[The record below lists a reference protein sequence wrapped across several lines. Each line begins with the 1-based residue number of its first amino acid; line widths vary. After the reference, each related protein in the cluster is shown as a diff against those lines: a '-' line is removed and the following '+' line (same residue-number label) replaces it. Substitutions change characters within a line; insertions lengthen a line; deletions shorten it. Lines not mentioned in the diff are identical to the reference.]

1 MNPSSNESQKMS
13 MQDAMRLAKSDAG
26 KQLYQLLQQQNGAQL
41 QAAIQQAAAG
51 DYENVKKTMS
61 SLLENEQV
69 RKLLEQ
75 MGG

>member
-26 KQLYQLLQQQNGAQL
+26 KQLYQLLQQENSEQL
-41 QAAIQQAAAG
+41 ETAMQQAAAG

-61 SLLENEQV
+61 SLLENEQI
-69 RKLLEQ
+69 RKLLKQ